1 MLKHIDK
8 DLLPKYQNNMKAHFV
23 KPLCH
28 VLKSLLYSQALHCK
42 ATSKKRVE
50 KLGRSLKMK
59 VFS

>member
-42 ATSKKRVE
+42 ATSKKE
-50 KLGRSLKMK
+50 
-59 VFS
+59 